1 MESIF
6 KINLEPNINYESVN
20 LFEIKNILKNLRLN
34 ISEEIKCLSFIKQ
47 NIEKNYEIN
56 KEDNFEINQKLKKKY
71 SQILIKL
78 NELCVEEINYISE
91 TLIILD
97 KKIKENTNEN
107 DFENIK
113 DSIIYNKINLT
124 LSNYNK
130 IVDNINKTLSS
141 LPYIFNLY
149 LLFYQTED
157 EENKFIRNNMDI
169 AEENYKNE
177 NNKINIK
184 KKTKKHKKEEEKEE
198 SIIKREKMIKFSE
211 SLKNINKNKKLNLRN
226 ELKIK
231 NDENNNNIEII
242 KNKLQDKVKQTEKQ
256 KGQLKSFIF
265 NNCIKENEL
274 ENFMKIKE
282 DNRILKEKI
291 FNLKN
296 IFQKLNNSYENQN
309 EIFEKLIKERI
320 YLENENLKLIEYV
333 NNILLNKEN
342 NSNLESN
349 KDNLLESTN
358 KGINFK
364 EKNLIKNNLEYNSEE
379 DIKIINTE
387 PNNFDSIEMLKKLSK
402 L

>member
-97 KKIKENTNEN
+97 KTIKENTNEN

-211 SLKNINKNKKLNLRN
+211 SLKNINKNKNLNLKN

-231 NDENNNNIEII
+231 NNENNNNIEII
-242 KNKLQDKVKQTEKQ
+242 KNKLQDKVKQTETQ
-256 KGQLKSFIF
+256 KSQLKSFIF

-282 DNRILKEKI
+282 DNKILKEKI

-296 IFQKLNNSYENQN
+296 IFQKLNSSYENQN

-333 NNILLNKEN
+333 NNIILNKEN

>member
-20 LFEIKNILKNLRLN
+20 LFEIRNILKNLRLN

-97 KKIKENTNEN
+97 KTIKENTNEN

-157 EENKFIRNNMDI
+157 EENKFIRNNMDV

-184 KKTKKHKKEEEKEE
+184 KKNKKHKKEEEKEE

-211 SLKNINKNKKLNLRN
+211 SLKNINKSKKLNLRN

-282 DNRILKEKI
+282 DNRIVMRIKMKY
-291 FNLKN
+291 LKN
-296 IFQKLNNSYENQN
+296 
-309 EIFEKLIKERI
+309 
-320 YLENENLKLIEYV
+320 
-333 NNILLNKEN
+333 
-342 NSNLESN
+342 
-349 KDNLLESTN
+349 
-358 KGINFK
+358 
-364 EKNLIKNNLEYNSEE
+364 
-379 DIKIINTE
+379 
-387 PNNFDSIEMLKKLSK
+387 
-402 L
+402 

>member
-211 SLKNINKNKKLNLRN
+211 SLKNINKNKNLNLKN

-231 NDENNNNIEII
+231 NNENNNNIEII

-256 KGQLKSFIF
+256 KSQLKSFIF

-282 DNRILKEKI
+282 DNKILKEKI

-342 NSNLESN
+342 NSNLETN

>member
-20 LFEIKNILKNLRLN
+20 LFEIKNI
-34 ISEEIKCLSFIKQ
+34 
-47 NIEKNYEIN
+47 IN

-97 KKIKENTNEN
+97 KTIKENTNEN

-130 IVDNINKTLSS
+130 IVDNINKTLCS

-211 SLKNINKNKKLNLRN
+211 SLKNINKNKNLNLKN

-231 NDENNNNIEII
+231 NNENNNNIEII
-242 KNKLQDKVKQTEKQ
+242 KNKLQDKVKQTETQ
-256 KGQLKSFIF
+256 KSQLKSFIF

-282 DNRILKEKI
+282 DNKILKEKI

-296 IFQKLNNSYENQN
+296 IFQKLNSSYENQN

-333 NNILLNKEN
+333 NNILLNKEK

-349 KDNLLESTN
+349 KDNLLEFTN
-358 KGINFK
+358 KRINFK

>member
-47 NIEKNYEIN
+47 KIEKNYEIN

-211 SLKNINKNKKLNLRN
+211 SLKNINKNKNLNLKN

-231 NDENNNNIEII
+231 NNESNNNIEII

-256 KGQLKSFIF
+256 KSQLKSFIF

-342 NSNLESN
+342 NSNLETN

>member
-47 NIEKNYEIN
+47 KIEKNYEIN

-198 SIIKREKMIKFSE
+198 SK
-211 SLKNINKNKKLNLRN
+211 
-226 ELKIK
+226 
-231 NDENNNNIEII
+231 
-242 KNKLQDKVKQTEKQ
+242 
-256 KGQLKSFIF
+256 
-265 NNCIKENEL
+265 
-274 ENFMKIKE
+274 
-282 DNRILKEKI
+282 
-291 FNLKN
+291 
-296 IFQKLNNSYENQN
+296 
-309 EIFEKLIKERI
+309 
-320 YLENENLKLIEYV
+320 
-333 NNILLNKEN
+333 
-342 NSNLESN
+342 
-349 KDNLLESTN
+349 
-358 KGINFK
+358 
-364 EKNLIKNNLEYNSEE
+364 
-379 DIKIINTE
+379 
-387 PNNFDSIEMLKKLSK
+387 
-402 L
+402 

>member
-1 MESIF
+1 M
-6 KINLEPNINYESVN
+6 
-20 LFEIKNILKNLRLN
+20 RLN

-130 IVDNINKTLSS
+130 IVDNINKTLCS

-211 SLKNINKNKKLNLRN
+211 SLKYIYKNKNLNLKN

-231 NDENNNNIEII
+231 NNENNNNIEIF
-242 KNKLQDKVKQTEKQ
+242 KNKLQDKVKQKEK
-256 KGQLKSFIF
+256 KKSQLKSFIF

-282 DNRILKEKI
+282 DNKILKEKI

-296 IFQKLNNSYENQN
+296 IFQKL
-309 EIFEKLIKERI
+309 IMRIKMK
-320 YLENENLKLIEYV
+320 YL
-333 NNILLNKEN
+333 
-342 NSNLESN
+342 
-349 KDNLLESTN
+349 
-358 KGINFK
+358 
-364 EKNLIKNNLEYNSEE
+364 KN
-379 DIKIINTE
+379 
-387 PNNFDSIEMLKKLSK
+387 
-402 L
+402 